1 MRNQSRTNNKK
12 EDIFMSDIRDIFMS
26 GVSEQHRSQRI
37 KKNNEK
43 RLWNGRVTIWVKD
56 KVFSE
61 YIQTKPILTIIQTG

>member
-26 GVSEQHRSQRI
+26 GVSEQHKSQQI
-37 KKNNEK
+37 NKINEK
-43 RLWNGRVTIWVKD
+43 ILWNGRVTIWVKD

-61 YIQTKPILTIIQTG
+61 